1 MWNKSLFG
9 NSGRTTLPISEA
21 IREIMSDRSENELAA
36 GCPGVTEVNFI
47 TALGFYSITN
57 SIESVERLERAHEL
71 RIALSVEV
79 SRSHCRLNKKLE
91 AREKLSKLK

>member
-21 IREIMSDRSENELAA
+21 FREIMSDRSENELAA
-36 GCPGVTEVNFI
+36 GCRGVTEVNFN

-57 SIESVERLERAHEL
+57 SIESVERLERAYEL
-71 RIALSVEV
+71 RIALGVEV
-79 SRSHCRLNKKLE
+79 SPVSLQTEQKIGL
-91 AREKLSKLK
+91 